1 MEKGTVDVVVVG
13 SGVAGLAAA
22 LTLAEGDLKVVLL
35 EKHRF
40 IGGVSKLGMGLGAV
54 EPQRKNEAFNYIMEG
69 LRWRVD
75 ARLVRAFIDET
86 AGTIEWLK
94 KQGVEFEPP
103 GEGFSQTGFK
113 TYLVKMPEKIELAP
127 GEPAWLGEAKQER
140 TFQGG
145 RTYRLIKTLVDKAK
159 EKGVNIRTGTRA
171 KKILMQGNKVAGILA
186 DDESGKTVQI
196 NCKAIVIA
204 SGGFL
209 HDKEMLKK
217 YCGFEFGKD
226 LFAMHGVELTGECI
240 RMAWEVGAFPDTQSM
255 VPQFA
260 FIPGEGRWHGE
271 LDLML
276 AVWGEPRNIWINQKG
291 ERFVNEELCHPEK
304 RDYMSMVIAGQKN
317 RCAYVIFDEN
327 IKRSMEEDGVGYP
340 LYLYQPPLT
349 KVQDLDAAIKRRL
362 EKGEKDI
369 FVAGSLD
376 ELSRKIEV
384 NADTL
389 KKTVKEYNLFCEKGH
404 DDLFFK
410 NPKYLHPIKQPKFYA
425 FRQYPCAYGTC
436 GGIKINENAE
446 VLNKDFEPIPG
457 LYAAG
462 DCANPLNIGGCLRF
476 ASLYSFAA
484 NTGRIAGKNALKYI
498 KSHK

>member
-1 MEKGTVDVVVVG
+1 LETYTVDAVIVG

-22 LTLAEGDLKVVLL
+22 LTLAEGNAKVILL
-35 EKHRF
+35 EKYRF
-40 IGGVSKLGMGLGAV
+40 IGGVSKLGMGLSAV
-54 EPQRKNEAFNYIMEG
+54 DPQRKNEAFNYIMEG

-86 AGTIEWLK
+86 ANTIQWLK
-94 KQGVEFEPP
+94 NQGVEFDPP
-103 GEGFSQTGFK
+103 ADGPGPGFK
-113 TYLVKMPEKIELAP
+113 MYLVKMPEKIELAP
-127 GEPAWLGEAKQER
+127 GEPGWLGEARQER

-145 RTYRLIKTLVDKAK
+145 RTYRLIKTLADKAK
-159 EKGVNIRTGTRA
+159 EKGVNIRVGTPA
-171 KKILMQGNKVAGILA
+171 KKILMQGSKVAGILA
-186 DDESGKTVQI
+186 DDESGKTIQI

-209 HDKEMLKK
+209 HDNEMLKK

-226 LFAMHGVELTGECI
+226 LFTMHGVELTGDGI
-240 RMAWEVGAFPDTQSM
+240 KMAWEVGAFPDIESM
-255 VPQFA
+255 APQFA

-276 AVWGEPRNIWINQKG
+276 AVWGEPRNLWVNQKG

-304 RDYMSMVIAGQKN
+304 RDYMAMAIAGQKN
-317 RCAYVIFDEN
+317 RCAYVIFDED
-327 IKRSMEEDGVGYP
+327 IKRSMEREGVAYP
-340 LYLYQPPLT
+340 LYLYQPPVT
-349 KVQDLDAAIKRRL
+349 KVQDLDAAIKRQL

-369 FVAGSLD
+369 FVAASLD
-376 ELSRKIEV
+376 ELARKIEV
-384 NADTL
+384 STDAL
-389 KKTVKEYNLFCEKGH
+389 KKTVEEYNVFCEKGR

-425 FRQYPCAYGTC
+425 FRQYPSAYGTC
-436 GGIKINENAE
+436 GGIKINEKAE

-462 DCANPLNIGGCLRF
+462 DCANPLMIGGSLRF

-498 KSHK
+498 ESRK